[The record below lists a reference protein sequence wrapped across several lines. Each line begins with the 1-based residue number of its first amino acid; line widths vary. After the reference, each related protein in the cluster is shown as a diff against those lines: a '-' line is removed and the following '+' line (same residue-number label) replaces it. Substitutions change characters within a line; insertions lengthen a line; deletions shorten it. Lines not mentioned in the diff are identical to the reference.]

1 MACAKAFLWLVNS
14 VRTQA
19 LADRFRW
26 ALWLPF
32 AIGVG
37 DAIYFALPA
46 EPEWGWAVA
55 VFGLVLVM
63 ILAAAA
69 FQASVLRMACA
80 LVAAAS
86 LGFSAAELRTEIVR
100 APVLAT
106 QIGPVGLDGRI
117 QSVQQHGKRARLV
130 LSHIAVRHLPPEQTP
145 AAVRVSMRAQTSAL
159 MPGQWVHLMVVLMPP
174 PEPSVPGAN
183 DFGREAFY
191 LGIGAVGYVY
201 GGAQPV
207 PPEAADG
214 MWDQLSLAVAI
225 LRWRITQRIHA
236 VLPGSTGGI
245 ASALITGDRGAISPE
260 DEQALR
266 DAGLAHVLAIAGL
279 HMALVGLGL
288 FWTVRALLALLPSV
302 ALRFPIKKWAALAAL
317 AGAGFYLVISGAA
330 TPATRA
336 YIMLAAMLLAILV
349 DRPALSM
356 RSVALAAT
364 IILLMRP
371 ENIFEPGFQM
381 SFAAVGSLV
390 AVAEWEQR
398 RRARRTEPAGR
409 SAFAGLKRYVHG
421 IAITSFV
428 GSLATA
434 PYAIFHFDRA
444 THYAVI
450 GNLLAMPVMGFL
462 AMPAAA
468 LSVMTMPFGLDAW
481 PLRFLGWGIGVML
494 AVGRLVSGLPGAVS
508 VLPAWPAYALVL
520 LSFGGV
526 WVLIWRHGWRWL
538 GLLPMAAGIGLAVTA
553 EPPDLLVARDGR
565 TVAVLLGDGH
575 LAFVGRPADRY
586 AADNWLRR
594 AGDERLAAE
603 AIGGPGMHCDS
614 FGCIAHVGGL
624 VIAADVRAEALA
636 EDCATADI
644 VVSSSDAHGF
654 CLGPKLVIDRHDLMT
669 NGAYAVRFGK
679 SWNIETVVQRR
690 GKRPWSAPQ

>member
-1 MACAKAFLWLVNS
+1 MAAAGALLWLAGS
-14 VRTQA
+14 VRAQV

-32 AIGVG
+32 ALGVG
-37 DAIYFALPA
+37 DAGYFALQT
-46 EPEWGWAVA
+46 EPGTGWAVA
-55 VFGLVLVM
+55 ALGLTLVTIFAAAVSHVPLLRM
-63 ILAAAA
+63 TCALLAA
-69 FQASVLRMACA
+69 V
-80 LVAAAS
+80 S
-86 LGFSAAELRTEIVR
+86 LGFATAKLRTESVR
-100 APVLAT
+100 APVLAS
-106 QIGPVGLDGRI
+106 QIGPVGLDGRLE
-117 QSVQQHGKRARLV
+117 SVQQHGKRARLV
-130 LSHIAVRHLPPEQTP
+130 LSHIALPRLAPDHIP
-145 AAVRVSMRAQTSAL
+145 ARVRVSLRAQTSTL

-183 DFGREAFY
+183 DFGREAYF
-191 LGIGAVGYVY
+191 LRIGAVGYAY
-201 GGAQPV
+201 GGAQPIS
-207 PPEAADG
+207 PRAADG
-214 MWDQLSLAVAI
+214 IADRVSLAIAI

-288 FWTVRALLALLPSV
+288 FWTVRALLALFPIL
-302 ALRFPIKKWAALAAL
+302 ALRYPIKKWAALAAL
-317 AGAGFYLVISGAA
+317 GGAGFYLVISGAA

-336 YIMLAAMLLAILV
+336 FIMLAAMLLAILF

-364 IILLMRP
+364 LILLSRP

-390 AVAEWEQR
+390 AIAEWEQR
-398 RRARRTEPAGR
+398 QRARRTEPVAP
-409 SAFAGLKRYVHG
+409 SAFAGLKRYIHG

-468 LSVMTMPFGLDAW
+468 LSVMLMPFGLDYW
-481 PLRFLGWGIGVML
+481 PLRLLGRGIEVML
-494 AVGRLVSGLPGAVS
+494 ALGGFVSALPGAVS
-508 VLPAWPAYALVL
+508 VMPAWPDYALVL

-526 WVLIWRHGWRWL
+526 WVLIWRQSWRWL
-538 GLLPMAAGIGLAVTA
+538 GLVPLGLGLGLALTA

-565 TVAVLLGDGH
+565 TVAVRLSSG
-575 LAFVGRPADRY
+575 LAFIGSPSDRY
-586 AADNWLRR
+586 AAENWLRR
-594 AGDERLAAE
+594 AGDERLPAQ
-603 AIGGPGMHCDS
+603 AIGGKGMACDS
-614 FGCIAHVGGL
+614 FGCVARVRGVRIAV
-624 VIAADVRAEALA
+624 DVRAEALA

-654 CLGPKLVIDRHDLMT
+654 CAGPKLVIDRHDLLT
-669 NGAYAVRFGK
+669 NGAYAVRF
-679 SWNIETVVQRR
+679 SQPWTVETVVQQR
-690 GKRPWSAPQ
+690 GQRPWSVTQ